1 MECFNVLTSKKLWF
15 CWKLRWLA
23 DCKINSVPRKEIG
36 PTVQSAA
43 LQSTWAMGSVWS
55 WSLQELC
62 DPEAWK
68 CSYFLVVSLQLGGG
82 RVKEW
87 LFWCEEGVKQHWESM
102 SRCLRSQSL
111 LEWGG
116 QRSAQS
122 ASWSLTSA
130 RWSRAPEPQ
139 LVVWFIG
146 NSFSYLKG
154 AQEQIAFV
162 SCGWWRQQILGMEL
176 GAKLLFGN
184 TDSLLLLAASIFE

>member
-1 MECFNVLTSKKLWF
+1 MILLEAEVT
-15 CWKLRWLA
+15 RWLQNKFSSQERDWA
-23 DCKINSVPRKEIG
+23 YCTERCPAEHVGNGLCVVMVSSGAVWPWSLE
-36 PTVQSAA
+36 VQLLPCGFS
-43 LQSTWAMGSVWS
+43 AMGG
-55 WSLQELC
+55 
-62 DPEAWK
+62 D
-68 CSYFLVVSLQLGGG
+68 
-82 RVKEW
+82 KEW

-130 RWSRAPEPQ
+130 RWSRTPEPQ